1 MKRANRKQRR
11 YKVFGRQK
19 VVKGSDSTRFKVI
32 SKSGAVV
39 TLIQIELAPKR
50 QKRLSVGDATLDK
63 VR

>member
-1 MKRANRKQRR
+1 M
-11 YKVFGRQK
+11 FGKQK
-19 VVKGSDSTRFKVI
+19 VVTESDSTRFKVI

-50 QKRLSVGDATLDK
+50 QQRLSVGNATLDK

>member
-11 YKVFGRQK
+11 SKVFGKQK
-19 VVKGSDSTRFKVI
+19 VVTESDSTRFKVI

-50 QKRLSVGDATLDK
+50 QQRLSVGNATLDK